1 MTTVFER
8 TATALGTVSPA
19 INYSLAPYKGT
30 LPSAFVAYQLVN
42 SPAEQHADG
51 AETERS
57 YTMQL
62 SFWDTAD
69 IPSTV
74 NVDAAM
80 KTAGFHKGDVRQLPQ
95 DPGTHHYGL
104 AVEYVYIESQEVP

>member
-1 MTTVFER
+1 MTSIFER

-19 INYSLAPYKGT
+19 INYALAPYKGT
-30 LPSAFVAYQLVN
+30 LPSAFVTYQLIN

-62 SFWDTAD
+62 SFWSTAGV
-69 IPSTV
+69 PSTASV
-74 NVDAAM
+74 EAAM
-80 KTAGFHKGDVRQLPQ
+80 KAAGFEKSDVRQLPQ
-95 DPGTHHYGL
+95 DQQTHHYGL
-104 AVEYVYIESQEVP
+104 AVEFVYIESQE

>member
-8 TATALGTVSPA
+8 VETALGTVSPA
-19 INYSLAPYKGT
+19 ISFASAPYKGT
-30 LPSAFVAYQLVN
+30 LPNDYVTHQLIN

-51 AETERS
+51 DETERS

-62 SFWDTAD
+62 NFWDKAG
-69 IPSTV
+69 IPSTT

-80 KTAGFHKGDVRQLPQ
+80 KAAGFYKGNVRQLPQ
-95 DPGTHHYGL
+95 DAQTHHYGL
-104 AVEYVYIESQEVP
+104 AVEYVYFETQE

>member
-19 INYSLAPYKGT
+19 VNYAIAPYKGD
-30 LPSAFVAYQLVN
+30 LPNAFVAYQLIN
-42 SPAEQHADG
+42 SPAEQHADN

-57 YTMQL
+57 DTMQL
-62 SFWDTAD
+62 SFWDKAG
-69 IPSTV
+69 IPSTD

-80 KTAGFHKGDVRQLPQ
+80 QAAGFMKSNVRQLPQ
-95 DPGTHHYGL
+95 DPQTHHYGL
-104 AVEYVYIESQEVP
+104 AVEYVYLEIKE